1 MRDSLEAVSL
11 DTLETDPVR
20 LRREPALRCVK
31 PCKKAW
37 AKACGVGTGVL
48 DSSPGAVCSVACLE
62 WKMRIGESLVSVMAI
77 AKASLPLK
85 YFLQKRL
92 RDGLT
97 VVENT

>member
-1 MRDSLEAVSL
+1 MRDSLAIACK
-11 DTLETDPVR
+11 LETDPVR
-20 LRREPALRCVK
+20 IRREPALRCVK
-31 PCKKAW
+31 PCKEAW

-48 DSSPGAVCSVACLE
+48 DNAPGAVCSVACLE
-62 WKMRIGESLVSVMAI
+62 WQMRIGESLVSVMAMT
-77 AKASLPLK
+77 KAGLLLK